1 MKSKLI
7 IGLHISGPNAG
18 LTSLVALR
26 IHPNHMYFDLESLH
40 ANLRHYGHSHS
51 DDRIVDIL
59 KAKKATFHAFC
70 DAPLDLPP
78 CLKCTLAACPGQSQC
93 QDPAVA
99 YMDALAQRMNKP
111 KQRRARPINPQSHR
125 LSDMLYRYEIE
136 QGTSEYAK
144 SELYDLSKIPLSTRA
159 RTLQKRLKHDF
170 ASGCEAM
177 KEISLSHM
185 VWTISEMTGLPH
197 ERVAGYRQ
205 FQTGAATRLEILDK
219 LSTNGWLSGDL
230 NNDFRKI
237 SEDSALFMALL
248 TAIGGGLSIAGCH
261 WSKTDQLPVGSDYAI
276 LPILKTSIE
285 NYTIL

>member
-18 LTSLVALR
+18 RTCLAALR
-26 IHPNHMYFDLESLH
+26 IYPNSLHFDIESLH
-40 ANLRHYGHSHS
+40 DNLRHYGHSHS

-59 KAKKATFHAFC
+59 KAKKEDFHAFC

-78 CLKCTLAACPGQSQC
+78 CLKCTLPACPGQSQC

-99 YMDALAQRMNKP
+99 YMDALAQRMNSR

-136 QGTSEYAK
+136 QSTPEYSK

-159 RTLQKRLKHDF
+159 RTLQKRLNHDF
-170 ASGCEAM
+170 GSGSESM

-185 VWTISEMTGLPH
+185 VSTISEMTGLPQK
-197 ERVAGYRQ
+197 RVGGYRQ
-205 FQTGAATRLEILDK
+205 FQTGGAIRAEILDK
-219 LSTNGWLSGDL
+219 LSMNSWLTGDHQ
-230 NNDFRKI
+230 NDFQRA
-237 SEDSALFMALL
+237 SEDSAIFMALL
-248 TAIGGGLSIAGCH
+248 TAIGGGLSIVGCH
-261 WSKTDQLPVGSDYAI
+261 WPKNDLIPKGSDCPVT
-276 LPILKTSIE
+276 PILKRSIE
-285 NYTIL
+285 NHRIL